1 MILKFAFAPHLTW
14 KVRTH
19 CQNCKK
25 ILGGGFAPPN
35 PPRGASAAASAPD
48 RAMSHCARL
57 RVPCSCERV
66 ENVRWGAA
74 SWGGAHRLVDPP
86 KRETCAVR
94 SVHVR
99 KQVVLRPCGW
109 GMCWWLANCV
119 GGGACMRMPWRPAR
133 STMLARGPLTQVSR
147 VAHRVPAGSSTCYRV
162 STGWGSAKHRGGG

>member
-1 MILKFAFAPHLTW
+1 MPPLT
-14 KVRTH
+14 
-19 CQNCKK
+19 
-25 ILGGGFAPPN
+25 

-48 RAMSHCARL
+48 RAMSHCSRL

-99 KQVVLRPCGW
+99 KQVVSRPCGW

-133 STMLARGPLTQVSR
+133 STMLARGPLTRVSR
-147 VAHRVPAGSSTCYRV
+147 VAHDRVPAGTARATELAQAGARP
-162 STGWGSAKHRGGG
+162 STGGGANTPAPKALKHMLTLALRATGPNAC